1 MLTRDTP
8 GQAWRLPPGWVTT
21 GIADTDPLLG
31 FYVST
36 VFEVKRVTLSLQIP
50 PLSQE
55 PANFVAY
62 DRDLLCFIK
71 EISSIEIGSSCRIFN
86 MFSLFNKRLR
96 R

>member
-36 VFEVKRVTLSLQIP
+36 VFEVKRVTLSLQIH

-71 EISSIEIGSSCRIFN
+71 EISSIEIGSSC
-86 MFSLFNKRLR
+86 
-96 R
+96 